1 MIKKIGIVLLVIIV
15 GFALTLWIVS
25 KPKPEGK
32 SGAEADALAKSMLT
46 ALNSEAYDSAK
57 IIKWNFK
64 GLHDYVWDKHNE
76 KVQVTWDKTTVDLDL
91 KSKTGTV
98 TVSGQLIND
107 ESEVKKALMF
117 FNNDSF
123 WLVAPYK
130 LFDEGVV
137 RSIVETDEGKALMV
151 NYTSGGTTPG
161 DSYVWFVDENNFPI
175 KYQMWV
181 SIIPVGGLEFTW
193 TDWKQF
199 DGGVWLPQNHD
210 GLISI
215 EMNDIEVIHN

>member
-15 GFALTLWIVS
+15 GFAVTLWIVS

-76 KVQVTWDKTTVDLDL
+76 KVQVRWDETTVDLDL

-98 TVSGQLIND
+98 TVSGQVIND
-107 ESEVKKALMF
+107 ESKVKKALMF

-137 RSIVETDEGKALMV
+137 RSIVETDEG
-151 NYTSGGTTPG
+151 
-161 DSYVWFVDENNFPI
+161 
-175 KYQMWV
+175 
-181 SIIPVGGLEFTW
+181 
-193 TDWKQF
+193 
-199 DGGVWLPQNHD
+199 
-210 GLISI
+210 
-215 EMNDIEVIHN
+215 